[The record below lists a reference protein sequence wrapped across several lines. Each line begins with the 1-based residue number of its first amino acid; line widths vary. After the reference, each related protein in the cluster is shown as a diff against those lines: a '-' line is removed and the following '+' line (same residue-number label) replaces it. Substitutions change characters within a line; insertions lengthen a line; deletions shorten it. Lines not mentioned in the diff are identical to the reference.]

1 VGSDLELSVLKV
13 GSSCV
18 ELPIS
23 NTNGRPSLVQTSVAT
38 PHVDWVLIGVLAT
51 TGVDTHLLVLV
62 RFEVSEASCNVSEP
76 LGVIT
81 STSPW
86 LDD

>member
-1 VGSDLELSVLKV
+1 
-13 GSSCV
+13 
-18 ELPIS
+18 
-23 NTNGRPSLVQTSVAT
+23 VAT
-38 PHVDWVLIGVLAT
+38 PHVDWVLIGVLAA